1 MILRKNNL
9 QTVQDR
15 NKSYIE
21 LIALSLYVHPKNSI
35 IFDESR
41 ATKALDHSRLAN
53 LHICN
58 LGAAFRCLKG
68 RPK

>member
-9 QTVQDR
+9 QTVQER
-15 NKSYIE
+15 NKSY
-21 LIALSLYVHPKNSI
+21 IALSLYVHPKNSI

-58 LGAAFRCLKG
+58 LGAAFLCLKG

>member
-1 MILRKNNL
+1 MILKKNNL
-9 QTVQDR
+9 QTVQER

-21 LIALSLYVHPKNSI
+21 LIALSLYVDPKKKAI

-41 ATKALDHSRLAN
+41 ARKALD
-53 LHICN
+53 HICN
-58 LGAAFRCLKG
+58 LGAAFLCLKE